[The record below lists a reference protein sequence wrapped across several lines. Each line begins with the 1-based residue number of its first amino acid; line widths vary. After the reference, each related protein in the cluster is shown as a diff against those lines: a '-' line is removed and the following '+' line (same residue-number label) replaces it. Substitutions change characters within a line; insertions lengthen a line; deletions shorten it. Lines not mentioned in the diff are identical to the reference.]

1 MTPQEKISVTVI
13 VVFLLVM
20 GTLVF
25 NRFQPCDEA
34 TDRYTRSECQPPI
47 PAGQ

>member
-1 MTPQEKISVTVI
+1 MTPQEKISTAVI
-13 VVFLLVM
+13 VGFVLFM
-20 GTLVF
+20 GVLAY

-47 PAGQ
+47 PEGQ